1 MAVLGLGMKRL
12 TRDAFIFRLLDAARL
27 GHENYPTT
35 NREEKKTNKQ
45 KTVEGIVHLKMKILS
60 SIEFFLQYLLFP
72 L

>member
-35 NREEKKTNKQ
+35 TREEKKNK
-45 KTVEGIVHLKMKILS
+45 
-60 SIEFFLQYLLFP
+60 
-72 L
+72 